1 LPEFPAA
8 AAGYPW
14 IRRAAAA
21 TCQARAGRPF
31 ISSPFPFPPRKV
43 SRISPKISSRSLS
56 ASYPLNPSIHRET
69 LLPHN
74 QIKMYLA
81 IGTTTCCC
89 PSGIKTIILH
99 LAVANHTIISNARR
113 RSMLDLAAQS

>member
-8 AAGYPW
+8 AAGYPS
-14 IRRAAAA
+14 IPRVAAA
-21 TCQARAGRPF
+21 TCQGRARRPF

-43 SRISPKISSRSLS
+43 SRISPKISSRSFS

-74 QIKMYLA
+74 QIKMY

-113 RSMLDLAAQS
+113 RSMLDLAANS